1 MARDTISEASSKS
14 DSGLSLAMRLQ
25 AGSQDAWADFV
36 RLFGPLVDTWCRA
49 AGVPKCSIPDVAQA
63 VFLTAFR
70 KVATFDATQQNASF
84 RGWLW
89 AVTRS
94 RVADYFRRRGQ
105 QARGGST
112 MLQQLADIP
121 DIIEDEPSQ
130 PNDIAALLHRAL
142 DQIECEFGP
151 HTWDMF
157 WRATVLGHPT
167 DLIATDYDVTTA
179 AVRQAKSR
187 VLRRLRKQL

>member
-1 MARDTISEASSKS
+1 MARDTNSEPTSKS

-25 AGSQDAWADFV
+25 AGSQDAWAEFV
-36 RLFGPLVDTWCRA
+36 RLYGPLVDTWCRSA
-49 AGVPKCSIPDVAQA
+49 RVPSDSIPDVAQA

-70 KVATFDATQQNASF
+70 KVVTFDTTQQNANF

-112 MLQQLADIP
+112 MLQQLAEVP
-121 DIIEDEPSQ
+121 DLVEDEPSQ

-142 DQIECEFGP
+142 DQIQCEFEP

-157 WRATVLGHPT
+157 WRSAVLGHPT
-167 DLIATDYDVTTA
+167 DLIASENDVSTA

-187 VLRRLRKQL
+187 VLRKLRKQL